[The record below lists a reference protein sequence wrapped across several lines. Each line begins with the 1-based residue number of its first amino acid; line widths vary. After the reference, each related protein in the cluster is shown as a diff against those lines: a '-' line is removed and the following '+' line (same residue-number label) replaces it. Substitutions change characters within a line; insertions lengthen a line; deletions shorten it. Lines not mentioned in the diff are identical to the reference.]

1 MVSMTFFI
9 FVAVILIV
17 GFFASTWRR
26 KNRVPLD
33 PDATDEGN
41 TERFTRPN
49 NAFNEP
55 SANDIKGGVVP
66 TDNKLSQKD
75 FDDSSGVD
83 NDNEQN
89 NRPVA

>member
-1 MVSMTFFI
+1 MIFFI
-9 FVAVILIV
+9 FVALILIV

-33 PDATDEGN
+33 PDATNERN

-66 TDNKLSQKD
+66 TDNKLSQND
-75 FDDSSGVD
+75 FDDNGRVD
-83 NDNEQN
+83 EEGEES

>member
-33 PDATDEGN
+33 PDATDERN

-66 TDNKLSQKD
+66 TGNKLSQND

-83 NDNEQN
+83 DDSEQN